1 MSWDRRFSTTWACFK
16 RLFQIRM
23 LLAHMMFHTLHWL
36 CWKPSSRRKLPRR
49 PSTSC
54 GTSWKRQPRFWEKTL
69 KLETSQLLRFADGK
83 FAICLNGLMCSVY
96 LFFWFVD
103 IFPMSH
109 IPWYFILPYL
119 LIFYHCLFNLQDL
132 KAPMLKHEVTGKLP
146 LSSLSIRCPDD
157 GLPSLNDWLT
167 TTVSF
172 LFSGSRLFWEP
183 LDVNIND
190 ADKAMD
196 DGAFTLKKGFTRLRL
211 VCQTICPF
219 VSFVFHLGFLM
230 VCDSVLN

>member
-16 RLFQIRM
+16 RLLQIRM

-96 LFFWFVD
+96 LFFLFVD

-109 IPWYFILPYL
+109 IPWYFTIFVDILPL
-119 LIFYHCLFNLQDL
+119 PVQPSGSQSSHVEAWSDRKTSPLIFVY
-132 KAPMLKHEVTGKLP
+132 PMPWWWT
-146 LSSLSIRCPDD
+146 SL
-157 GLPSLNDWLT
+157 LEWLAYYY
-167 TTVSF
+167 
-172 LFSGSRLFWEP
+172 G
-183 LDVNIND
+183 
-190 ADKAMD
+190 
-196 DGAFTLKKGFTRLRL
+196 
-211 VCQTICPF
+211 
-219 VSFVFHLGFLM
+219 
-230 VCDSVLN
+230 